1 MTAAA
6 IRSLLPVRCTPW
18 CGDGS
23 GHVDAEEPDEQ
34 GCYSAER
41 RVELVRT
48 PVPGQG
54 VSSGSRV
61 TLHLYR
67 DAYPD
72 GAGGAFLEP
81 PHIEVFAGD
90 VDPIRLSPAEA
101 RELSV
106 VLAELADTAQSP

>member
-1 MTAAA
+1 MTTAA
-6 IRSLLPVRCTPW
+6 IRSLTPVQCTPW

-23 GHVDAEEPDEQ
+23 GHLEAEEPDEQ
-34 GCYSAER
+34 GCYSTER
-41 RVELVRT
+41 RVDLGRI

-54 VSSGSRV
+54 VRSGSHV

-81 PHIEVFAGD
+81 PHIEVYAGD
-90 VDPIRLSPAEA
+90 VDSIRLSPAEA

-106 VLAELADTAQSP
+106 VLAQLADAAQTR